1 MDNLDSQ
8 IGKEK
13 KKLYRVFSKNCT
25 SSFKNCAHEDKDEN
39 KSILLKYLSDTDA
52 LDSDSSGNNSENDE
66 VNKNK
71 LMKQQL
77 LNYEK

>member
-13 KKLYRVFSKNCT
+13 KKLYRVFSKNCI